1 MGKTNYLPNLHIL
14 ASILPFFCL
23 VMFHIWSLIQACTC
37 IMRDDISYNGLQIT
51 VVMTLNYPNRILVEG
66 CTHILIHCS
75 KNVFALFPSRNA
87 GVVLKKTPG
96 IRSFRATT
104 IIEN

>member
-37 IMRDDISYNGLQIT
+37 LIRDYISHNGLQIT

-66 CTHILIHCS
+66 CADILIHCS
-75 KNVFALFPSRNA
+75 KKNLFALFPSRNA
-87 GVVLKKTPG
+87 DVVLKIKHLG
-96 IRSFRATT
+96 SDLLGQ
-104 IIEN
+104 

>member
-23 VMFHIWSLIQACTC
+23 VMFHMWSFIQACTYL
-37 IMRDDISYNGLQIT
+37 MRNYISHNDLQIT
-51 VVMTLNYPNRILVEG
+51 VVMTLNYPNGILVEG

-75 KNVFALFPSRNA
+75 KKSICSIFFQKCRCSTE
-87 GVVLKKTPG
+87 KKNTWDQ
-96 IRSFRATT
+96 IS
-104 IIEN
+104 